1 MNHFALYLRH
11 YKSTISQSK
20 KLKHIHTDLVG
31 KKQNTGNINAL
42 KKNACCYNKEKDFKF
57 LVKKHTKHLWQ
68 WPPS

>member
-20 KLKHIHTDLVG
+20 KLKHIHTNLVG

-42 KKNACCYNKEKDFKF
+42 KKM
-57 LVKKHTKHLWQ
+57 LVVTTKRKISNSL
-68 WPPS
+68 